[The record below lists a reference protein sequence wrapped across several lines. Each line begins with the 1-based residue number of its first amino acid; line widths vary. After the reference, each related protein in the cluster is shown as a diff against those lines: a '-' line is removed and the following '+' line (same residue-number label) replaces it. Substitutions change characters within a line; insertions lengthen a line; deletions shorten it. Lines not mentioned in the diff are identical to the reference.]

1 MPTVRI
7 ISEYAQ
13 TIYDV
18 AIENYGS
25 AEGVFALMAD
35 NPDVIPD
42 LNMILPPGS
51 KLQIKTPPVNEEMY
65 QYLKGNKLRIATGAT
80 VAQGGD
86 PLLNLTDEVLKN
98 LPDTPFYNI

>member
-42 LNMILPPGS
+42 LNTTLPPGS
-51 KLQIKTPPVNEEMY
+51 KLQIKSPPVNEEMH
-65 QYLKGNKLRIATGAT
+65 QYLTGNKLRIATGIGIAPD
-80 VAQGGD
+80 GE
-86 PLLNLTDEVLKN
+86 PLLNLNDDFLKN
-98 LPDTPFYNI
+98 VPDTPFYNL

>member
-42 LNMILPPGS
+42 LNTTLLPGS
-51 KLQIKTPPVNEEMY
+51 KLQIISPPVNEEMQ
-65 QYLKGNKLRIATGAT
+65 QYLKGNKLRIATGIGIAPDC
-80 VAQGGD
+80 A
-86 PLLNLTDEVLKN
+86 PLLNLNDDILKN
-98 LPDTPFYNI
+98 LPDTPFYNL